1 MLLFLFQVAVLPM
14 IWRSIG
20 AESASRAD
28 SILSQMLS
36 STNLTASMVEGSLG
50 TVDAM
55 AGLSGDE
62 QSQLK
67 EILNQVLAFVNSRD
81 AFAARA
87 KEHEEAIAAAR
98 GLLEVLGKDEGDS
111 KNWSVPDGQN
121 SDQLVPIQAKLEAEL
136 STAKNRLA
144 ELEEE
149 PTRRAGRQV
158 EVPQQMARARELLDQ
173 IEQDLASMRPEDGKA
188 ALCVAS
194 KLLLQV
200 RRQSRRMEIQALEK
214 ELSAYDATAALLSG
228 QRDAQAEKVV
238 ELTRRVELVKDAIQ
252 QQRKVESA
260 EVVRKAN
267 QQEAAYAKILEGTH
281 PTLEQLVRQNS
292 EYARE
297 LIELNGRIDSTSTEQ
312 ESAAKRLSNIEN
324 EFRNLRE
331 RVSNNEALGGGD
343 VGLDRQAAPKTE
355 GLDPEDG
362 QHEGGNS

>member
-144 ELEEE
+144 
-149 PTRRAGRQV
+149 
-158 EVPQQMARARELLDQ
+158 
-173 IEQDLASMRPEDGKA
+173 
-188 ALCVAS
+188 
-194 KLLLQV
+194 
-200 RRQSRRMEIQALEK
+200 
-214 ELSAYDATAALLSG
+214 
-228 QRDAQAEKVV
+228 
-238 ELTRRVELVKDAIQ
+238 
-252 QQRKVESA
+252 
-260 EVVRKAN
+260 
-267 QQEAAYAKILEGTH
+267 
-281 PTLEQLVRQNS
+281 
-292 EYARE
+292 
-297 LIELNGRIDSTSTEQ
+297 
-312 ESAAKRLSNIEN
+312 
-324 EFRNLRE
+324 
-331 RVSNNEALGGGD
+331 
-343 VGLDRQAAPKTE
+343 
-355 GLDPEDG
+355 
-362 QHEGGNS
+362 